1 MINFLLLFFQGILVK
16 HFNFYFVFI
25 SLLRGM
31 RHDMDPAKPS
41 KMSIMMLILPYAI
54 VTPVK
59 IMKMLPLV
67 PSE

>member
-1 MINFLLLFFQGILVK
+1 
-16 HFNFYFVFI
+16 
-25 SLLRGM
+25 
-31 RHDMDPAKPS
+31 MDPAKPS